1 MLGVFSLSYKENNK
15 KSQLRYVTLKSKQT
29 FIQVIQSILYTVQP
43 LYATC
48 MNFMPAQLFS
58 LENKQLKPLMLTNDQ
73 SESTSDKKC
82 KYNYMY
88 YVLKFC
94 DRL

>member
-58 LENKQLKPLMLTNDQ
+58 LENIQLMIPT
-73 SESTSDKKC
+73 DKKC

>member
-58 LENKQLKPLMLTNDQ
+58 LEIIQLTPLVQ
-73 SESTSDKKC
+73 PKSTFDKKC